1 MFTVDEKKIGN
12 YNLIGTFLILIVFTF
27 VVIMLSVS
35 SRVDDFDSIE
45 KDVKSK
51 FLNDKKQDIKFK
63 INNINTLIE
72 SLNQTDVTNLE
83 NNKKFME
90 KFIAKINTYK
100 HNSIS
105 IVQFDEK
112 FPYYEELEK
121 DGEYY
126 LYDKYFDEE
135 KQKDIF
141 TIEYLFLNKTFNWV
155 ISTKFTD
162 NIMHQEINRWKKQLD
177 TLILNNIYVHI
188 SLLFFFS
195 IALLLVIY
203 IINKVANKTIDEHKE
218 GIKKRESDLQQTIH
232 KLEQQVED
240 EIEKYENQKKIV
252 QKQSKMLALGEMLA
266 NLSHQWRQPL
276 NDISETARS
285 IKSKIERHQIA
296 TDEDIDKLTH
306 IHNSAQYLSKTVDDF
321 KVFLKADSLKID
333 FNVTDII
340 EKALTI
346 NKTIIEKNNIK
357 VIKNLDED
365 VMTHNLSFGLLQAL
379 VNIIYNSKDAM
390 RNVAEYERF
399 IFITTVNYEKSVEI
413 TLTDTGKGIPEEI
426 IGSIFEPYFTTKQKT
441 YGTGLGLHMAHNIIE
456 QNMSGKITVTNKK
469 FTYNNSTYIGAS
481 FTIILDINDQH

>member
-35 SRVDDFDSIE
+35 SRVDDFDNIE

-72 SLNQTDVTNLE
+72 SLNQTDATSLE
-83 NNKKFME
+83 NNQKFMKE
-90 KFIAKINTYK
+90 FISKINQHK
-100 HNSIS
+100 HNPIT
-105 IVQFDEK
+105 IVPFDENN
-112 FPYYEELEK
+112 PYFTELSK
-121 DGEYY
+121 TGEYY
-126 LYDKYFDEE
+126 LYDKYFDEK

-162 NIMHQEINRWKKQLD
+162 NIMHQEIDRWKKQLD

-195 IALLLVIY
+195 IALLLVMY
-203 IINKVANKTIDEHKE
+203 IINKVANKTIDEYKE
-218 GIKKRESDLQQTIH
+218 GIRKRESELQQTIN

-276 NDISETARS
+276 TDISESARS
-285 IKSKIERHQIA
+285 IKSKIERHQVA
-296 TDEDIDKLTH
+296 TDEDLEKLAH
-306 IHNSAQYLSKTVDDF
+306 INNSAQYLSRTVDDF
-321 KVFLKADSLKID
+321 KMFLKADSLKID
-333 FNVTDII
+333 FNVNDII

-346 NKTIIEKNNIK
+346 NQAMIKKNNIK
-357 VIKNLDED
+357 IIKEFDDD
-365 VMTHNLSFGLLQAL
+365 VMTYNLSFGLLQAL
-379 VNIIYNSKDAM
+379 VNIIYNAKDAL
-390 RNVAEYERF
+390 RDIDEEDRYVF
-399 IFITTVNYEKSVEI
+399 LTTENTASSVQI
-413 TLTDTGKGIPEEI
+413 TLTDTGNGIPEEI
-426 IGSIFEPYFTTKQKT
+426 IGNIFQPYFTTKQKT
-441 YGTGLGLHMAHNIIE
+441 YGTGLGLHMAYNIIE
-456 QNMSGKITVTNKK
+456 QNMSGKITVANKK
-469 FTYNNSTYIGAS
+469 FTYKNNTFVGAS
-481 FTIILDINDQH
+481 FTITLDINEQQ